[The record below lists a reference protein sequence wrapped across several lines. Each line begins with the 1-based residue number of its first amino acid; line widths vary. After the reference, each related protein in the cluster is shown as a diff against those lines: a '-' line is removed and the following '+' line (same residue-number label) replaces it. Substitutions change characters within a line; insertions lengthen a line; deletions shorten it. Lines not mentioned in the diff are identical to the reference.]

1 MAKEK
6 PTVPV
11 EHKPKKA
18 GTLFATL
25 MAIISLVIGIYLIMR
40 HYGLYK
46 AETLKNA
53 DLWLA
58 GIMILTGL
66 SSLAQVSK
74 ILILKRIE
82 RIKGRYI

>member
-6 PTVPV
+6 EKIVPI
-11 EHKPKKA
+11 EKKPKKA

-25 MAIISLVIGIYLIMR
+25 MAIISLLAGIYMIMQY
-40 HYGLYK
+40 YGLYTQEIPK
-46 AETLKNA
+46 LY
-53 DLWLA
+53 LA

-66 SSLAQVSK
+66 SSLAQISK
-74 ILILKRIE
+74 IILLKRIE

>member
-25 MAIISLVIGIYLIMR
+25 MAIISLVIGIYLIMQ

-46 AETLKNA
+46 AEIPKLY
-53 DLWLA
+53 LA
-58 GIMILTGL
+58 GIMILAGL
-66 SSLAQVSK
+66 SSLAQIGK